1 MTEFEEIFRSIAV
14 VEELVLYKSFDW
26 FKKAATAAVEEVSR
40 DELIDGLMVVDD
52 VVEVDVE
59 VVEFRDD
66 EIVSNSTG
74 RETVV
79 DRMPFS
85 DEFGKSEDD
94 NRERDRV
101 LITWEGEEVE
111 SMILEIK
118 ETILIF
124 N

>member
-1 MTEFEEIFRSIAV
+1 M
-14 VEELVLYKSFDW
+14 
-26 FKKAATAAVEEVSR
+26 SR
-40 DELIDGLMVVDD
+40 DELIDGLIVVDN

-59 VVEFRDD
+59 LVEFCNGVF
-66 EIVSNSTG
+66 VSNSTG
-74 RETVV
+74 RETGV

-101 LITWEGEEVE
+101 LITREGEEVE
-111 SMILEIK
+111 SMILGIEI
-118 ETILIF
+118 TILIF

>member
-1 MTEFEEIFRSIAV
+1 M
-14 VEELVLYKSFDW
+14 
-26 FKKAATAAVEEVSR
+26 
-40 DELIDGLMVVDD
+40 IDGLIVVDN

-59 VVEFRDD
+59 VVEFRDG

-101 LITWEGEEVE
+101 LITREGEEVG

>member
-1 MTEFEEIFRSIAV
+1 M
-14 VEELVLYKSFDW
+14 
-26 FKKAATAAVEEVSR
+26 SR
-40 DELIDGLMVVDD
+40 DELIDGLIVVDN
-52 VVEVDVE
+52 VVVVDVE
-59 VVEFRDD
+59 VVEFRDG

-101 LITWEGEEVE
+101 LITREGEEVG

>member
-1 MTEFEEIFRSIAV
+1 M
-14 VEELVLYKSFDW
+14 
-26 FKKAATAAVEEVSR
+26 SR

-85 DEFGKSEDD
+85 DEFGKSEDET
-94 NRERDRV
+94 RERDRL
-101 LITWEGEEVE
+101 LITREGKEVGA
-111 SMILEIK
+111 MILGIEI
-118 ETILIF
+118 TILIF

>member
-1 MTEFEEIFRSIAV
+1 M
-14 VEELVLYKSFDW
+14 
-26 FKKAATAAVEEVSR
+26 SR
-40 DELIDGLMVVDD
+40 DELIDGLIIVDNVV
-52 VVEVDVE
+52 VVDVE
-59 VVEFRDD
+59 VVEFRDG

-94 NRERDRV
+94 KRERDRV
-101 LITWEGEEVE
+101 LITREGEEVG

-118 ETILIF
+118 ETISIF

>member
-1 MTEFEEIFRSIAV
+1 MNFFLWIEIDST
-14 VEELVLYKSFDW
+14 LLW
-26 FKKAATAAVEEVSR
+26 FV
-40 DELIDGLMVVDD
+40 
-52 VVEVDVE
+52 
-59 VVEFRDD
+59 

-85 DEFGKSEDD
+85 NEFGKSEDD

-101 LITWEGEEVE
+101 LITREGEEVG

-118 ETILIF
+118 ETISIF